1 MAASARRLGRAIRG
15 IRLPWPKRT
24 WSRLAL
30 ALAGLLLALP
40 LAFLALD
47 ALFPLPAGWLDAP
60 SGTRLLDR
68 SGTELRRFPAS
79 DGQWRFPV
87 TLDEVSP
94 ALVTALVESEDRWF
108 FVHPGVNPLAVLRAA
123 WTNALS
129 GRVVSGAS
137 TIPMQLARMADPGP
151 RTLRRKLA
159 ESFRALQLGLT
170 RSKTGLLEAY
180 LNTAPFGGNIVG
192 VGAAARIYFG
202 KPPDRLSLGECALLA
217 VLPRSPNRYDPSRHP
232 EAAMAVRDRVLA
244 LLAARGAVDPDE
256 AGRAMRQPMVAQRR
270 PSPMHAPHFC
280 LLARARLGAEPVI
293 ATSLDL
299 ARQKTVERLLARHV
313 ERLRDLGIGNG
324 AVVVLDRASREVL
337 ALAGSADFADD
348 RRQGQVNN
356 CLAPRSPGSTLKP
369 FLYALAFDRGLAVPG
384 SRLPDLP
391 VDYAGYAPENYSGT
405 FSGRVSV
412 AEALTRSLNVPA
424 VRLLAGTGL
433 RDFHALLRQGGLD
446 TIDRPAASYGLPL
459 VLGACEVRLVDLTN
473 LYATLG
479 RGGVHRPWRVTLP
492 ADRNPESDDPF
503 GTAGLFSP
511 EAARVVA
518 AMLTEVARPD
528 MPDSWRL
535 TRDRPAAA
543 WKTGTSFGHRDA
555 WAVGFGP
562 TLAVGVWVGNPDGTP
577 VKGISGAA
585 HAGPLF
591 FDVLRALDE
600 PGRDL
605 RLPEAPALR
614 SVTLCAA
621 SGLPAGPDCPAT
633 IQSPAGPTLSLPR
646 CAEHRP
652 ILVDRET
659 GLRLEGSC
667 LAAPV
672 PGGRAETRTVQTVP
686 PELAAWL
693 AAQGKPAPGLPPLSP
708 LCPDV
713 PGGLGPV
720 ILSPS
725 AATPYVLRHDAP
737 PRHQQVALRAA
748 PADPGDSL
756 WWYVDG
762 RFAGAVHQS
771 SDKHEGCCAYGP
783 ADTMDRSGVD
793 QPPVVLWP
801 MTPGV
806 HRASVTDGQ
815 GRTTSVTFRVLDRSA
830 P

>member
-1 MAASARRLGRAIRG
+1 MTGLVQRLREAARRIRP
-15 IRLPWPKRT
+15 LWPKRA
-24 WSRLAL
+24 WVRLAL
-30 ALAGLLLALP
+30 VSAGLLLAVP
-40 LAFLALD
+40 LAFLVLD

-68 SGTELRRFPAS
+68 SGTELRRFPAR

-108 FVHPGVNPLAVLRAA
+108 FVHPGVNPLAALRAA
-123 WTNALS
+123 WTNAVS

-170 RSKTGLLEAY
+170 RSKAELLEAY

-244 LLAARGAVDPDE
+244 LLTTRGVADPDE
-256 AGRAMRQPMVAQRR
+256 ARRAMRQPMVAQRR
-270 PSPMHAPHFC
+270 PSPMSAPHFC
-280 LLARARLGAEPVI
+280 LLARARLGSEPVI

-299 ARQKTVERLLARHV
+299 ARQRTVERLLARHV

-324 AVVVLDRASREVL
+324 AAVVLDRTSREVL

-356 CLAPRSPGSTLKP
+356 ALAPRSPGSTLKP

-384 SRLPDLP
+384 SRLLDVP

-424 VRLLAGTGL
+424 VRLLATTGL
-433 RDFHALLRQGGLD
+433 RDFHSLLRQGGLE
-446 TIDRPAASYGLPL
+446 TIDRPATSYGLPL

-479 RGGVHRPWRVTLP
+479 QGGVHRPWRVTLP
-492 ADRNPESDDPF
+492 TQADPAPA
-503 GTAGLFSP
+503 GPPGKAGLFSP

-518 AMLTEVARPD
+518 DMLTEVARPD

-577 VKGISGAA
+577 VKGISGAV

-591 FDVLRALDE
+591 FDLLRALDE

-614 SVTLCAA
+614 SVTLCSA

-633 IQSPAGPTLSLPR
+633 IQSPAGPTLALPR
-646 CAEHRP
+646 CAEHRR

-672 PGGRAETRTVQTVP
+672 PGGRAEAGTAQTVP
-686 PELAAWL
+686 PELAAWM

-713 PGGLGPV
+713 PGGLGPT

-725 AATPYVLRHDAP
+725 SATPYVMRHDAP
-737 PRHQQVALRAA
+737 AHHQQVALRAA

-762 RFAGAVHQS
+762 RFVGVVHQS
-771 SDKHEGCCAYGP
+771 SDRKEYGKGYGLAAETTDVPAHEP
-783 ADTMDRSGVD
+783 RNL
-793 QPPVVLWP
+793 LWP
-801 MTPGV
+801 MTPGE

-815 GRTTSVTFRVLDRSA
+815 GRTSTVTFRVLDRSA